1 MDEFEKKLSDN
12 YEILMQLEVKYF
24 EDKHDNFSLQKFN

>member
-12 YEILMQLEVKYF
+12 YKILMQLEEKYF
-24 EDKHDNFSLQKFN
+24 EDKYDNFSLQKFN